1 MMIGL
6 VLCLDADELVPRS
19 AELVIQSFESTL
31 LHGTLLAGLTWLV
44 TRWHYVRARPALS
57 FALWALALLK
67 FFLPSGPAV
76 VPFGPS
82 ALLAHAIGAVGTV
95 TKWGL
100 SHTLP
105 GPLTAL
111 GLLAFCAYVLTVLL
125 LCRRWMIGQWFL
137 RQKVEQLGLAGAEIQ
152 QLARE
157 CAQILGVPVPSVRVT
172 SEPWTPMVVGCLNPI
187 VVLPAWI
194 PESSDARRAVLL
206 HELGHIRR
214 HDPWFHQFQL
224 IAESIFFFW
233 PVVHFVTAQ
242 LREAREMACDALVL
256 THGEISANDY
266 GHSLLQIARGTR
278 ALQEPTILGV
288 AIGSRKLLER
298 RIDYLLSSR
307 PRERWTL
314 SLLTATTVWGLLV
327 LSGAQPSSEPDR
339 IGLLDQMTCQGEAL
353 LAQLIET
360 ASANPRNPF
369 VPRTGRS
376 HQS

>member
-1 MMIGL
+1 MIGL
-6 VLCLDADELVPRS
+6 VICLDADELVPRS
-19 AELVIQSFESTL
+19 AELVLQSFESTL
-31 LHGTLLAGLTWLV
+31 LHGTLLAGLTWIV
-44 TRWHYVRARPALS
+44 TRWHYFRARPALS

-82 ALLAHAIGAVGTV
+82 ALLVQAIGAVGTV
-95 TKWGL
+95 TKWGMTH
-100 SHTLP
+100 SLP
-105 GPLTAL
+105 GPLTTL
-111 GLLAFCAYVLTVLL
+111 GMLAFSAYILTVLL
-125 LCRRWMIGQWFL
+125 LCRRWMIGQWLL
-137 RQKVEQLGLAGAEIQ
+137 RQRVEQLGPAGAEIQ
-152 QLARE
+152 QLVRE
-157 CAQILGVPVPSVRVT
+157 CAEILGVPVPAVRMT
-172 SEPWTPMVVGCLNPI
+172 TEPWTPMVVGCLNPI

-194 PESSDARRAVLL
+194 PESTDCQRAVLL
-206 HELGHIRR
+206 HELGHIKR

-224 IAESIFFFW
+224 IAESVFFFW
-233 PVVHFVTAQ
+233 PVVHFVTAK

-266 GHSLLQIARGTR
+266 GQSLLQIARQAR

-307 PRERWTL
+307 PREHWTW

-327 LSGAQPSSEPDR
+327 LSGAQPSPDAER

-353 LAQLIET
+353 LAQLVET

-369 VPRTGRS
+369 VRRIARN
-376 HQS
+376 HQV

>member
-1 MMIGL
+1 MIGL
-6 VLCLDADELVPRS
+6 VSCLDANEVVPRS
-19 AELVIQSFESTL
+19 VELVIQTFESTL

-44 TRWHYVRARPALS
+44 TRWHYIRARPALC
-57 FALWALALLK
+57 FALWALVLLK
-67 FFLPSGPAV
+67 FFLPSGPAFL
-76 VPFGPS
+76 PFGPS
-82 ALLAHAIGAVGTV
+82 ALLAQAIGAVGTV
-95 TKWGL
+95 TKWVMMH
-100 SHTLP
+100 S
-105 GPLTAL
+105 
-111 GLLAFCAYVLTVLL
+111 LARSLTVLGML
-125 LCRRWMIGQWFL
+125 SFGAYILTVLFLCRRWMISQWLL
-137 RQKVEQLGLAGAEIQ
+137 RQKVEQLEVAGSDIQ

-157 CAQILGVPVPSVRVT
+157 CAQTLGVRVPAVRIT
-172 SEPWTPMVVGCLNPI
+172 TDPWTPMVVGCLNPI

-194 PESSDARRAVLL
+194 PESAHCRRAVLL

-224 IAESIFFFW
+224 IAESVFFFW

-266 GHSLLQIARGTR
+266 GHSLLRIARQART
-278 ALQEPTILGV
+278 LQEPTILGV
-288 AIGSRKLLER
+288 AIGSRKLLQR

-327 LSGAQPSSEPDR
+327 LSGAQSTADTDR

-353 LAQLIET
+353 LAQLIDI

-369 VPRTGRS
+369 VPRMGRTHHS
-376 HQS
+376 